1 MELQAITGQLY
12 MVAGEEKLNTAVP
25 GLIAQAAPK
34 DAARGREA
42 DYLFLLLSLEN
53 SPDNEPDALLQELL
67 TLAVRSFYQH
77 PGTTIAALRRTLQVV
92 NQQLLIWNVAN
103 TGHSRDGALTA
114 AVLVQGE
121 LFIAQAGH
129 ALAFMGHNFG
139 VERLP
144 NPASSP
150 APTLP
155 KSKVVP
161 LGRSANLNFEFNH
174 YRLQSGDML
183 LLADPRFQHMPTA
196 VFHPVL
202 VDTEVEIGLDELRD
216 VATDQSI
223 RCLLVEFTE
232 DAPLE
237 LPESSGPI
245 RNLTATAGFTQVIAE
260 PLRAQAEYGVR
271 QATANTAVG
280 AARLADGVADVM
292 GKLRPA
298 SAPEEDPTHWAIPT
312 AVAIIIPIIVALIF
326 TSVFFQQGNVAEFS
340 GLRREM
346 RDTLTLAADAPTEA
360 SERAYYNQVLFLAT
374 EADKIRPFDNEVNL
388 LRQEAQLALDRLDKI
403 SRLESTPLAALS
415 EEAMLTAV
423 VLGEA
428 DDGDIYVLD
437 EAQNF
442 VFRYQTDANYSNFNP
457 EPTRVLFGG
466 QAVGSHVVGQMQDML
481 WRSPGPNVTTAG
493 LVVLDTRGALLSFY
507 PELENRRATPLDL
520 ASEWR
525 MPTRINTFNER
536 LYILDASVGQIWRYY
551 PSGEDLQ
558 ILSDDVAVRFDESV
572 DLSTAVDFDI
582 IQEDGSVLMLFG
594 NGGLHR
600 YASGRPMWTEADLV
614 SGGLDQPL
622 IAPHAIKM
630 VGQGLNSSLFVLD
643 PGSARLLQFSV
654 GGTMLAQYRVADEH
668 GRELFARATDFAIAE
683 NPLRIF
689 VTADNQLYLVT
700 P

>member
-12 MVAGEEKLNTAVP
+12 MVAGEERSHTAVP
-25 GLIAQAAPK
+25 GLVAQAAPK
-34 DAARGREA
+34 DAARGRELEF
-42 DYLFLLLSLEN
+42 LFLLIQLEN
-53 SPDNEPDALLQELL
+53 SPDDEPDELLQELVS
-67 TLAVRSFYQH
+67 LAVSTYYRH
-77 PGTTIAALRRTLQVV
+77 PGTTIAALRHTLQTV
-92 NQQLLIWNVAN
+92 NQTLLLWNVAH

-121 LFIAQAGH
+121 LFVAQAGH

-139 VERLP
+139 IERLP
-144 NPASSP
+144 NPTATP
-150 APTLP
+150 EAPP
-155 KSKVVP
+155 QKVIP
-161 LGRSANLNFEFNH
+161 LGRSANLHFAFNH

-183 LLADPRFQHMPTA
+183 LLADTRFQQMPTA

-202 VDTEVEIGLDELRD
+202 VDTEVEIGLEELRD
-216 VATDQSI
+216 VAAEQSA

-260 PLRAQAEYGVR
+260 PLRVQAEYGVR

-298 SAPEEDPTHWAIPT
+298 PAPEEDRIHWSIP
-312 AVAIIIPIIVALIF
+312 AGVAIIIPIIVALIF
-326 TSVFFQQGNVAEFS
+326 SSVFFQQGNVAEFS
-340 GLRREM
+340 RLRREM
-346 RDTLTLAADAPTEA
+346 RDTLTLAAEAPTETGQ
-360 SERAYYNQVLFLAT
+360 RAYYNQVLFLAA
-374 EADKIRPFDNEVNL
+374 EADNIRPFDNEVTQ
-388 LRQEAQLALDRLDKI
+388 LRQEAWLALDRLDNI
-403 SRLESTPLAALS
+403 SRLEATPLAALS
-415 EEAMLTAV
+415 EAASLTAV
-423 VLGEA
+423 TLG
-428 DDGDIYVLD
+428 DPTQGDIYVLD
-437 EAQNF
+437 EAQNL
-442 VFRYQTDANYSNFNP
+442 VLRYATDANYSNFNA

-466 QAVGSHVVGQMQDML
+466 QAIGSHVVGQMQAML
-481 WRSPGPNVTTAG
+481 WRPQGSNVTDDG
-493 LVVLDTRGALLSFY
+493 LAVLDTRGALLSFY
-507 PELENRRATPLDL
+507 PALENRRAVSLGF

-525 MPTRINTFNER
+525 TPTSLKDFNER
-536 LYILDASVGQIWRYY
+536 IYILDAAVGQIWRYF
-551 PSGEDLQ
+551 PSGDDFQ
-558 ILSDDVAVRFDESV
+558 ILSDDVAVRFDETV

-582 IQEDGSVLMLFG
+582 VQEDGSVLLLFG
-594 NGGLHR
+594 DGGLHR

-614 SGGLDQPL
+614 SGGLTQPL
-622 IAPHAIKM
+622 VAPRRVKM

-654 GGTMLAQYRVADEH
+654 GGTLLAQYRTADEH
-668 GRELFARATDFAIAE
+668 GRELFARATDFAITEA
-683 NPLRIF
+683 PLRIF